1 MLKVGLTGGIGAG
14 KSAVSQR
21 FAELGVPV
29 IDTDEISRHLTGPEG
44 VALPVLRQTFG
55 TAFRPDGSL
64 DRAAL
69 RRVVFADPGA
79 RARLEGLLHPLIRQE
94 VEGALH
100 RLDAPYCIVVVPLL
114 VESGDYDK
122 LLHRVAVVDSPET
135 SRIERVMAR
144 SGLDRDEIL
153 AIIAAQASRKERL
166 ARADYVLNNSTT
178 LTSLR
183 TQVDVLHQR
192 LQYEARNFDSP
203 GE

>member
-1 MLKVGLTGGIGAG
+1 MLKIGLTGGIGAG

-29 IDTDEISRHLTGPEG
+29 VDTDEISHRLTAPGGE
-44 VALPVLRQTFG
+44 ALPVLRQNF
-55 TAFRPDGSL
+55 ADVFRPDGSL

-69 RRVVFADPGA
+69 RRLVFADASA
-79 RARLEGLLHPLIRQE
+79 RARLEGLLHPLIRRE
-94 VEGALH
+94 VETALGT
-100 RLDAPYCIVVVPLL
+100 LQAPYCIVVVPLL

-122 LLHRVAVVDSPET
+122 LLHRVAVVDSPEN
-135 SRIERVMAR
+135 SRIERVMTRSSLAR
-144 SGLDRDEIL
+144 EEIL

-178 LTSLR
+178 LSSLR
-183 TQVDVLHQR
+183 AQVDVLHQR
-192 LQYEARNFDSP
+192 LLREARNFNSS

>member
-1 MLKVGLTGGIGAG
+1 MLKIGLTGGIGAG
-14 KSAVSQR
+14 KSAVSRR

-29 IDTDEISRHLTGPEG
+29 IDTDEISHRLAGPDGE
-44 VALPVLRQTFG
+44 ALPGLRQSF
-55 TAFRPDGSL
+55 ADVFRPDGSL

-69 RRVVFADPGA
+69 RRVIFADAGA
-79 RARLEGLLHPLIRQE
+79 RARLEGLLHPLIRRE
-94 VEGALH
+94 VETALDA
-100 RLDAPYCIVVVPLL
+100 LQAPYCIVVVPLL

-135 SRIERVMAR
+135 SRIERVMAG
-144 SGLDRDEIL
+144 SGLARDEVL

-178 LTSLR
+178 LSSLR
-183 TQVDVLHQR
+183 AQVDVLHQR
-192 LQYEARNFDSP
+192 LLRDARNFDAS

>member
-14 KSAVSQR
+14 KSSVSQR

-29 IDTDEISRHLTGPEG
+29 IDTDDISHRLTGPEG
-44 VALPVLRQTFG
+44 VALPMLRQNFS

-94 VEGALH
+94 VEAALH

-192 LQYEARNFDSP
+192 LRCEARNFDSP